1 MLKIHLCPG
10 HHSYLI
16 QHLRLRKI
24 LLPGPLILF
33 TLTSQESHTSSRSLS
48 STMCLFQRFL
58 FPLAQKVSI
67 CRAGRSVSISGMTV
81 LTASRALAEPPAYQ
95 QIKGG
100 LRGSNVW
107 MFLMCLAAGRQNSAF
122 LARLFKK
129 SGKQVGKPDLCL
141 LLSQW
146 LMLSTCP
153 VL

>member
-1 MLKIHLCPG
+1 MFIPAV
-10 HHSYLI
+10 
-16 QHLRLRKI
+16 
-24 LLPGPLILF
+24 P
-33 TLTSQESHTSSRSLS
+33 
-48 STMCLFQRFL
+48 
-58 FPLAQKVSI
+58 FPTGAEGVDLQSWPQ
-67 CRAGRSVSISGMTV
+67 SVSISAMTV
-81 LTASRALAEPPAYQ
+81 LTASRALAEPHAYQ

-107 MFLMCLAAGRQNSAF
+107 MFVMCLAAGRQNSAF

-129 SGKQVGKPDLCL
+129 SGKQVEKPDLCL